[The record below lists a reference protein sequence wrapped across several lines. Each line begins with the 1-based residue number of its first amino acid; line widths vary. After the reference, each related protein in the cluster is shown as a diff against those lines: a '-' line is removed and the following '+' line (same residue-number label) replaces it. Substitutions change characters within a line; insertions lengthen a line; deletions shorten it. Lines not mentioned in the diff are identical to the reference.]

1 MDISTFSSV
10 TKHFFDKL
18 MDGALHKLE
27 QKPYA
32 NTRISTAAGFN
43 ISSSTSA
50 PSIQPQPA
58 NLNMEATD
66 PLQTRRHS
74 LRDTPPAAPAP
85 YPTQVKGR
93 RPIFPQTIPPVC
105 APMVSLNISFFT
117 NSTDKT
123 YGNFARSILTP
134 EALLRRL
141 FPGRLLLG
149 LQMPNIT
156 RRLPI
161 SLIVMG

>member
-123 YGNFARSILTP
+123 YGNFARSNGFRATSNCQRCKFGTFFKPNHNSRFRILRDS
-134 EALLRRL
+134 EK
-141 FPGRLLLG
+141 
-149 LQMPNIT
+149 
-156 RRLPI
+156 
-161 SLIVMG
+161 